1 MWENSQKCSK
11 VKPINNTLKTQ
22 RIKLNS
28 LTDFAKYI
36 QRDHK
41 HSKRK
46 GNVLFNFRDVT
57 YRMNS
62 SELKTLFT
70 SNHEEAKRKIVCCCS
85 SFNKLCIRKAKD
97 TDLTLFNF
105 DELRIYMQTDKDSLV
120 NVRKI
125 YEKFGGTTCLLWP
138 QFHAITGCDMV
149 SYFFN
154 VSKRILF

>member
-46 GNVLFNFRDVT
+46 GNVLFNSRDVT

-62 SELKTLFT
+62 SELKTLFK
-70 SNHEEAKRKIVCCCS
+70 SNHEEAETKIVCCCS
-85 SFNKLCIRKAKD
+85 SFNKLCIVKAKD
-97 TDLTLFNF
+97 TNLTLFNF
-105 DELRIYMQTDKDSLV
+105 DDLCIYSSTTQARLV
-120 NVRKI
+120 
-125 YEKFGGTTCLLWP
+125 
-138 QFHAITGCDMV
+138 HANRQRFSC
-149 SYFFN
+149 
-154 VSKRILF
+154 

>member
-1 MWENSQKCSK
+1 
-11 VKPINNTLKTQ
+11 
-22 RIKLNS
+22 
-28 LTDFAKYI
+28 
-36 QRDHK
+36 
-41 HSKRK
+41 
-46 GNVLFNFRDVT
+46 
-57 YRMNS
+57 MNS

-125 YEKFGGTTCLLWP
+125 YEKFGSTTCLLWL
-138 QFHAITGCDMV
+138 QFHAITGCVRFVISLMFQNEY
-149 SYFFN
+149 YFNEHHQVF
-154 VSKRILF
+154 

>member
-1 MWENSQKCSK
+1 MWESSQKCPK

-28 LTDFAKYI
+28 LSDFAKYI

-46 GNVLFNFRDVT
+46 GNVLFNSRHVT

-70 SNHEEAKRKIVCCCS
+70 SNHEEAETKIVCCCS
-85 SFNKLCIRKAKD
+85 SFNKLCLIKAKD
-97 TDLTLFNF
+97 TDVTLFNF
-105 DELRIYMQTDKDSLV
+105 DDLRIYSSTTQTRLV
-120 NVRKI
+120 
-125 YEKFGGTTCLLWP
+125 
-138 QFHAITGCDMV
+138 HANRQRLSC
-149 SYFFN
+149 
-154 VSKRILF
+154 